1 MSEGTPVCSP
11 GQGTRTA
18 GSTLFG
24 MYLVALA
31 AALGG
36 NVLLRIGADAGW
48 FAPWLTAAIALLAA
62 VPLVWTAVRFWRVLR
77 ENLDEMLQRIALEGF
92 AFALVLFIPLAALFV
107 NLRTAGA
114 WSPKLDPP
122 DILLTP
128 AILVAIGI
136 AIARRRYR

>member
-1 MSEGTPVCSP
+1 
-11 GQGTRTA
+11 
-18 GSTLFG
+18 
-24 MYLVALA
+24 MYMMALA

-36 NVLLRIGADAGW
+36 NVLIRIGAKAGW
-48 FAPWLTAAIALLAA
+48 FAPWLKAAIALLAV
-62 VPLVWTAVRFWRVLR
+62 VPLVWAAVRFWRVLR
-77 ENLDEMLQRIALEGF
+77 ENLDEMLQRIVLEGF

-136 AIARRRYR
+136 AIAWRRYQ

>member
-1 MSEGTPVCSP
+1 
-11 GQGTRTA
+11 
-18 GSTLFG
+18 
-24 MYLVALA
+24 MYMMALG

-36 NVLLRIGADAGW
+36 NLLIRIGAEAGW
-48 FAPWLTAAIALLAA
+48 FPPWLGMAIGVLTVAPLGWAAI
-62 VPLVWTAVRFWRVLR
+62 RFWRMLR
-77 ENLDEMLQRIALEGF
+77 QSLDEMLQRIVLEGF

-136 AIARRRYR
+136 AIAWRRYQ

>member
-1 MSEGTPVCSP
+1 MTETTPVRSS
-11 GQGTRTA
+11 A
-18 GSTLFG
+18 GSALYG
-24 MYLVALA
+24 MYMMALA

-36 NVLLRIGADAGW
+36 NLLIRIGAEAGW
-48 FAPWLTAAIALLAA
+48 FTPWLKTAIGLLAV
-62 VPLVWTAVRFWRVLR
+62 VPLGWAAVRFWRVLR
-77 ENLDEMLQRIALEGF
+77 GDLDEMLQRIVLEGF

-114 WSPKLDPP
+114 WSPRLDPP

-136 AIARRRYR
+136 AIAWRRYQ